1 MNLSVGKKWKE
12 ITKNSYDKHAK
23 EFASFTT
30 IFRGKLEKWINYYSD
45 QFPKG
50 SLVLDIGCG
59 AGRDALYL
67 ANKGLSIT
75 GIDFSQRLIR
85 IAKKKVPSGK
95 FLVMDFENLS
105 FPKNNFDGVWAS
117 ASLLHIPKRRL
128 LQTLKKINLVLKKNG
143 LFFSLY
149 RVGEGEKL
157 TQEKRGD
164 AVLERFYAYY
174 KPEEIATLLK
184 KARFKS
190 IVWELDVIVS
200 GDWVGFFARN

>member
-1 MNLSVGKKWKE
+1 MNLSMGKNLKE

-59 AGRDALYL
+59 AGRDAFYL
-67 ANKGLSIT
+67 SSKGFSIT
-75 GIDFSQRLIR
+75 GIDFSEKLIE
-85 IAKKKVPSGK
+85 IAKKKVPNGK
-95 FLVMDFENLS
+95 FFVMDFENLS
-105 FPKNNFDGVWAS
+105 FPENSFDGVWAS
-117 ASLLHIPKRRL
+117 ASLLHIPKERL
-128 LQTLKKINLVLKKNG
+128 LETLKRISLVLKKNG
-143 LFFSLY
+143 LFFSLF

-157 TQEKRGD
+157 TKEKRGD

-174 KPEEIATLLK
+174 KPEEIEALLK
-184 KARFKS
+184 KQNSK
-190 IVWELDVIVS
+190 VLH
-200 GDWVGFFARN
+200 GN